1 MFNNSY
7 GAFSRRGPASMQIY
21 RNKRK
26 PVCIKKK
33 TILELQHVRR
43 FIVLE
48 DQYGRRDVMWKCFI
62 LSSKRC
68 FCDQLTT
75 QKISGF
81 YFLAKLFLN
90 DNELRKFR

>member
-1 MFNNSY
+1 MRLRHGDRLKALLLLLRFRIMFNNSY

-33 TILELQHVRR
+33 TILELQDVRR

-48 DQYGRRDVMWKCFI
+48 DQYGRRDVM
-62 LSSKRC
+62 
-68 FCDQLTT
+68 
-75 QKISGF
+75 
-81 YFLAKLFLN
+81 
-90 DNELRKFR
+90 